1 MKEKL
6 ALKNKVFFKSL
17 VNNQSKED
25 INGIYFKD
33 VKNIVKSKED
43 LENILLST
51 KILFENKKDVIDF
64 FDLLIKFGL
73 KENAIRYFE
82 DLINETNDI
91 EIIDGFNSLL
101 KKWFN
106 HR

>member
-33 VKNIVKSKED
+33 VKNIVKSKEE
-43 LENILLST
+43 LENILFST
-51 KILFENKKDVIDF
+51 KILFEEKRDVIDF
-64 FDLLIKFGL
+64 FDLLIKYGL

-106 HR
+106 YR